1 MFFVYILSCSDKT
14 LYTGITNNLKS
25 RLDFHNTG
33 KASKYTR
40 SRLPVKYVYIEEA
53 GEKGSALSR
62 EIQIKKL
69 SRKKKLELIKNSTNF
84 FKEFTSNI

>member
-53 GEKGSALSR
+53 GEKVPL
-62 EIQIKKL
+62 
-69 SRKKKLELIKNSTNF
+69 
-84 FKEFTSNI
+84 